1 MIILESLKA
10 LQGYDTITIGH
21 DAPVQR
27 SAIDSTITYVKGAKE
42 IHAASADAKTYSEN
56 LKAAGRLGR
65 FLCKASLRRAPLNGA
80 SVDDWSQGVPLGR
93 MHELVDYW
101 LNRYD

>member
-1 MIILESLKA
+1 MTRPSS
-10 LQGYDTITIGH
+10 
-21 DAPVQR
+21 APR
-27 SAIDSTITYVKGAKE
+27 STVRLPYVKGAKE
-42 IHAASADAKTYSEN
+42 IHAASADAKTYSKN
-56 LKAAGRLGR
+56 LKAAGGLGR